1 MQKALFKYTRVKWR
15 IGFYLRNRR
24 SQVVCIT
31 IAIVED
37 DLEYQKQLQKYI
49 EQYGKEHELQYK
61 ITVFQNG
68 LNFLEDYKGGCE
80 FDIYGYCNAS
90 YGRHGNS
97 CRAA

>member
-1 MQKALFKYTRVKWR
+1 ML
-15 IGFYLRNRR
+15 
-24 SQVVCIT
+24 T

-68 LNFLEDYKGGCE
+68 LNFLEDYKGDC
-80 FDIYGYCNAS
+80 DLDLYGYFNAS
-90 YGRHGNS
+90 YGRYGNS
-97 CRAA
+97 SQVAQKRG